1 MNPYIQDI
9 LTQPAALRLALSN
22 FSVENLRRVQ
32 EGLDQNEFDR
42 ILITGMGASYNAA
55 YPAYLYLTSLSI
67 PVMLV
72 NAAELLHYSSGLIGR
87 RSLLWLNSQSGRSI
101 EVVRLLEKTQ
111 ATPPACTLAS
121 VNDIESPL
129 AVAADACLPIYAGV
143 EATVSTRTY
152 LNMLATNLL
161 AAVVLCGG
169 DLQAAQG
176 KLAAAADAIQEY
188 LSGWQAA
195 LGELDTKL
203 GPVKNLIFLG
213 RGASLAAVWNGSLI
227 NKEAAKCTFEGMNSA
242 DFRHGPLELAA
253 PDLTVLVFAG
263 AQKTAGL
270 NRELALEVI
279 RLGGRALWIGQEPD
293 PDLPALRL
301 PAVDELALP
310 LVEILPLQMLTILMA
325 QRNGLEAGKFRHV
338 SKITLRE

>member
-9 LTQPAALRLALSN
+9 LTQPAALRQALSN
-22 FSVENLRRVQ
+22 FSVENLGRVLH
-32 EGLDQNEFDR
+32 GLSHNEFDR

-55 YPAYLYLTSLSI
+55 YPAYLYLTGQSI
-67 PVMLV
+67 PVILV
-72 NAAELLHYSSGLIGR
+72 NAAELLHYSSGLIGN

-101 EVVRLLEKTQ
+101 EVVRLLEKTR
-111 ATPPACTLAS
+111 ATPPAYILAS
-121 VNDIESPL
+121 VNELDSPL
-129 AVAADACLPIYAGV
+129 AEAADACLLIFAGK

-152 LNMLATNLL
+152 LNMLAVNLL
-161 AAVVLCGG
+161 AAVALSGG
-169 DLQAAQG
+169 DIKAAKE
-176 KLAAAADAIQEY
+176 KLASAADAIQAY

-195 LGELDTKL
+195 ISELDTKL
-203 GPVKNLIFLG
+203 GLVKNLIILG
-213 RGASLAAVWNGSLI
+213 RGPSLAAVWNGSLI

-263 AQKTAGL
+263 EQKTAGF

-279 RLGGRALWIGQEPD
+279 RLGGRALWIAQEQD
-293 PDLPALRL
+293 PVLPTLRL

>member
-9 LTQPAALRLALSN
+9 LAQPAALRLALSN
-22 FSVENLRRVQ
+22 FSVENLGRVQ
-32 EGLDQNEFDR
+32 QGLDQNEFDR
-42 ILITGMGASYNAA
+42 ILVTGMGASYNAA
-55 YPAYLYLTSLSI
+55 YPAYLDLTSLPI

-72 NAAELLHYSSGLIGR
+72 NAAELLHYSAGQIGG

-101 EVVRLLEKTQ
+101 EVVRLLEKAQ
-111 ATPPACTLAS
+111 AAPPACILAS

-129 AVAADACLPIYAGV
+129 AVAADACLPIHAGE

-161 AAVVLCGG
+161 AAVALRGG
-169 DLQAAQG
+169 DLQAAKE

-195 LGELDTKL
+195 LSELDAIL
-203 GPVKNLIFLG
+203 GPVNKLIILG
-213 RGASLAAVWNGSLI
+213 RGVSLAAVWNGSLI

-263 AQKTAGL
+263 APKTAGL
-270 NRELALEVI
+270 NRDLALEVI
-279 RLGGRALWIGQEPD
+279 RLGGRALWIAREPD
-293 PDLPALRL
+293 PVLPTLRL

-338 SKITLRE
+338 PKITLRE

>member
-9 LTQPAALRLALSN
+9 LSQPETLRLALGS
-22 FSVENLRRVQ
+22 FSVEPLAHLHHR
-32 EGLDQNEFDR
+32 LHQNEFDR

-55 YPAYLYLTSLSI
+55 YPAYLHLANQPL

-72 NAAELLHYSSGLIGR
+72 NAAELLHYSAGLIGP
-87 RSLLWLNSQSGRSI
+87 RSLIWLSSQSGRSI
-101 EVVRLLEKTQ
+101 EVVRLLENFHSR
-111 ATPPACTLAS
+111 PPLSVLAS
-121 VNDIESPL
+121 VNDTSSPL
-129 AVAADACLPIYAGV
+129 ASAANICLPIYAGA

-152 LNMLATNLL
+152 VNMLAVNLL
-161 AAVVLCGG
+161 AAIALSGG
-169 DLQAAQG
+169 DVQAAQG
-176 KLAAAADAIQEY
+176 KLSAAAEAMQAY
-188 LSGWQAA
+188 LDGWQTAVA
-195 LGELDTKL
+195 ELDARL
-203 GPVKNLIFLG
+203 GKVKNLIILG
-213 RGASLAAVWNGSLI
+213 RGPSLAAVWNGSLI

-263 AQKTAGL
+263 VQKTAGL

-279 RLGGRALWIGQEPD
+279 RLGGRSLWIAEDPD
-293 PDLPALRL
+293 PELPTLRL
-301 PAVDELALP
+301 PAVAELALP

-338 SKITLRE
+338 QKITLRE